1 MKRIILLQLVLAV
14 IGLVAFGLRRR
25 LAINAKH
32 NREATYEERL
42 RSLTE
47 ALKPGMT
54 RKQVEDYFHVTNG
67 EYSETCCVV
76 FEKSDNRQSF
86 DELVKVGQEDHPWYC
101 GENNVY
107 IAFQFNDYEK
117 QSPYWKIKDNDL
129 DTLKAITIYRQLENC
144 L

>member
-1 MKRIILLQLVLAV
+1 MKRIILLLLVLAV

-67 EYSETCCVV
+67 EYSET
-76 FEKSDNRQSF
+76 DNRQSF